1 MAAIANPTL
10 DVLPALFDK
19 HPKPEGK
26 IFGYGTAG
34 FRDKAVLL
42 DSVFLRMGVLAA
54 LRARSTGQAV
64 GLMVTASHNTV
75 ADNGIKLVDPDGG
88 MLAPEWEVYAANM
101 ANATSGTDA
110 TTVAKSIAARP
121 CLAPKDPNVVYV
133 YLARDTRPHSKHLAD
148 LAALGIT
155 SCGGKVVDLG
165 ILTTPQLHHCVQHRN
180 STDPAEREMAT
191 EAGYYAKLS
200 TAFRELL
207 NTAMPGETPVGRV
220 STPVIVD
227 CAFGVGGSKLPDV
240 IKSMF
245 PAEEKKKTGLR
256 ASLTRR
262 LSGRASTKANATPG
276 LEPVPLLEIL
286 GRNLGDQEGDSDRL
300 NLNVGA
306 EHVQKQRALPINTID
321 LEADVDVRCASFDGD
336 ADRIVFYFTDKQQ
349 QMHLIDGDKIAALLG
364 NFIQEHLAMLPEAF
378 SCEVSVGVVQT
389 AYANGSAMRYAA
401 DVMKVDAPLVKTGVK
416 YLHHKAVD
424 YDVGDY
430 FEANGHG
437 TVLFKPALVAR
448 LSEFATSPPNDTSE
462 KQVVAA
468 KRIVLLSQ
476 LLNQATG
483 DAISDLLACEAV
495 LALQG
500 KTVQDWDKLYSE
512 LPSRQGKVKVADRTA
527 IVTVADETRLTEP
540 VALQEAIDKL
550 VSKFTSGRAFVRPSG
565 TEDVV
570 RIYAEADTV
579 KNADNLAKLVSE
591 AVFELGGGVE

>member
-1 MAAIANPTL
+1 
-10 DVLPALFDK
+10 LPFTILNRTILSQTNK
-19 HPKPEGK
+19 QNR
-26 IFGYGTAG
+26 YGTAG
-34 FRDKAVLL
+34 FRDKAALL

-54 LRARSTGQAV
+54 LRARSTGKVV
-64 GLMVTASHNTV
+64 GLMVTASHNAV
-75 ADNGIKLVDPDGG
+75 EDNGIKLVDPDGG
-88 MLAPEWEVYAANM
+88 MLAPEWEVYAAEM
-101 ANATSGTDA
+101 ANATSGADA
-110 TTVAKSIAARP
+110 TAVAKSIAARP
-121 CLAPKDPNVVYV
+121 CIAPTDPKAVYV
-133 YLARDTRPHSKHLAD
+133 HLARDTRPHSKHLAD
-148 LAALGIT
+148 LAALGIR
-155 SCGGKVVDLG
+155 SCGGQVVDLG

-180 STDPAEREMAT
+180 STDPAERELAT

-207 NTAMPGETPVGRV
+207 NTARPGETPVGRV

-227 CAFGVGGSKLPDV
+227 CAFGVGGAKLPDV
-240 IKSMF
+240 IKSLM
-245 PAEEKKKTGLR
+245 PAKKKTSMR
-256 ASLTRR
+256 ASLVRR
-262 LSGRASTKANATPG
+262 LSGRSSAASAKGAA
-276 LEPVPLLEIL
+276 LEPVPVLEIL
-286 GRNLGDQEGDSDRL
+286 GRNLGDQEGDEERL

-306 EHVQKQRALPINTID
+306 EHVQKQRALPRDTID

-336 ADRIVFYFTDKQQ
+336 ADRIVFYFVDKSE

-378 SCEVSVGVVQT
+378 SNEVSVGVVQT
-389 AYANGSAMRYAA
+389 AYANGSAMRYAT

-448 LSEFATSPPNDTSE
+448 LNEFATSPPNGTTGI
-462 KQVVAA
+462 QIVAA
-468 KRIVLLSQ
+468 QRIVLLSK

-500 KTVQDWDKLYSE
+500 KSVQDWDKLYSE

-550 VSKFTSGRAFVRPSG
+550 VSQFTSGRAFVRPSG

-579 KNADNLAKLVSE
+579 ANADNLAKLVSE
-591 AVFELGGGVE
+591 AVFELGGGVK